1 MFDNV
6 KRQIQIRLS
15 TAREQCD
22 QMNTIFAYIRL
33 ILPSFPG
40 FDDDDQNRRL
50 RAMVNVANL
59 LGPIPDTV
67 FLDQPKVIQAASEE
81 IALRRLPRLL
91 CITLVSVV
99 ETALKDFSI
108 IVLRDLHANLRPHE
122 ERKRLSKIFYGG
134 PEDYLPKLASEFQFP
149 YFLDEDWDDFR
160 ELTATRNILVHK
172 SDLIVHDRYLRQAGP
187 KARAKIGEA
196 LEVDD
201 AYFTASWCHTSA
213 CISNVLSI
221 IAGCGSKVF

>member
-6 KRQIQIRLS
+6 KRQIQTRLS
-15 TAREQCD
+15 IAREQCD

-40 FDDDDQNRRL
+40 FDDDHQNRRL

-59 LGPIPDTV
+59 IGPIPDSI
-67 FLDQPKVIQAASEE
+67 FFDEPKVIQAASEE

-91 CITLVSVV
+91 CIALVSVV

-108 IVLRDLHANLRPHE
+108 IVLRDQHADWRPHQV
-122 ERKRLSKIFYGG
+122 RKRLNKLFYGG
-134 PEDYLPKLASEFQFP
+134 PEDYLPKLASEFQFA
-149 YFLDEDWDDFR
+149 YFLDEDWDDIR

-172 SDLIVHDRYLRQAGP
+172 SDLIAHDRYVRQAGA
-187 KARAKIGEA
+187 KARAKLGEA

-201 AYFTASWCHTSA
+201 AYFTASWCHSSA
-213 CISNVLSI
+213 CISNMLSL